1 MGKIFLIKYDE
12 DGAWEYRYELS
23 NFKSITYD
31 LNTPVSPMPLPEE
44 NAQENVL
51 IKIEGNSGSIN
62 LRWKLID
69 NNGVNLVTV
78 PSGATAVSSSTI
90 REQLNFFKDFFAP
103 ESIEDSYKFVM
114 RLSDSTDF
122 WHYQDIEFKGTFS
135 QFSFTMSDPELLTFN
150 VTAKFLQGRIE
161 PLFATDTPSAPP
173 NVDATSPSAGQI
185 DVTWDTPLD
194 AGSNSITSYRIYWR
208 LFNQGNE
215 WEHIDTGN
223 TSTSKTDIS
232 GSTNLAEGVWEVAI
246 KAKTAAG
253 FGDTSDI
260 DLIGVIGV

>member
-1 MGKIFLIKYDE
+1 
-12 DGAWEYRYELS
+12 
-23 NFKSITYD
+23 
-31 LNTPVSPMPLPEE
+31 
-44 NAQENVL
+44 
-51 IKIEGNSGSIN
+51 
-62 LRWKLID
+62 
-69 NNGVNLVTV
+69 
-78 PSGATAVSSSTI
+78 
-90 REQLNFFKDFFAP
+90 
-103 ESIEDSYKFVM
+103 
-114 RLSDSTDF
+114 
-122 WHYQDIEFKGTFS
+122 
-135 QFSFTMSDPELLTFN
+135 MSDPELLTFN